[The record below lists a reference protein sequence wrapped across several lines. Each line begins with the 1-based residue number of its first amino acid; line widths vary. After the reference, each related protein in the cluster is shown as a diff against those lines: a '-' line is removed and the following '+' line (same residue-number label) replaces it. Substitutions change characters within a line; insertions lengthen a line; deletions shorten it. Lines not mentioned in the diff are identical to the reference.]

1 MGKVFDA
8 LQRAE
13 EERARRTGEA
23 TASARGSLA
32 EPTPAHGP
40 RPAAGRGATRSR
52 SRWRRLLSFR
62 GTRIAEDA
70 GALNKRRIALLQ
82 PQSLVAEQFRTLR
95 GRIDSLTAAH
105 PVRSI
110 AVTSANSGDGKTMAA
125 VNLALVMSMGVGRKV
140 ALIDCDL
147 RRPRVH
153 ESLGLRVDAGLAE
166 VLRGTAELDEALLP
180 LEGTALQVLPVRSL
194 PQNPSELLASGRMR
208 ELIEKLGTRFDRLVL
223 DVPPT
228 LGLPDAKIVCDLCDA
243 ILFVVR
249 AHATPRED
257 ADAALDILDRTRVLG
272 VVLNEANAD
281 AARYG
286 YAD

>member
-1 MGKVFDA
+1 MMGKVFDA

-13 EERARRTGEA
+13 EERERRTGASTAPARTSLPDPTGTPPPPSAARRT
-23 TASARGSLA
+23 S
-32 EPTPAHGP
+32 P
-40 RPAAGRGATRSR
+40 RSF
-52 SRWRRLLSFR
+52 WRRLLASR
-62 GTRIAEDA
+62 GAAASEDA
-70 GALNKRRIALLQ
+70 SALNKRRIALLQ
-82 PQSLVAEQFRTLR
+82 PQSIVAEQFRSLR
-95 GRIDSLTAAH
+95 ARIDSLTAGQA
-105 PVRSI
+105 VRSI
-110 AVTSANSGDGKTMAA
+110 AVTSANSRDGKTMAA
-125 VNLALVMSMGVGRKV
+125 VNLALVMSMSVGRRV

-153 ESLGLRVDAGLAE
+153 ESLGLRVEAGLAE
-166 VLRGTAELDEALLP
+166 VLSGNADVDDALLP

-194 PQNPSELLASGRMR
+194 PSNPSELLASGRMR

-257 ADAALDILDRTRVLG
+257 ADAALEILDRSRVLG
-272 VVLNEANAD
+272 VILNEAD
-281 AARYG
+281 TDGARYG
-286 YAD
+286 YSD